1 MATPT
6 SYDYVI
12 VGAGS
17 AGCVL
22 AYRLTAD
29 PSIRV
34 LLLEAGGRD
43 THPLIHIPIGL
54 GKIWEHRM
62 FDWGYDTEPEP
73 GSTTAGSRRCAARC
87 SAEAPRS
94 M

>member
-1 MATPT
+1 MADRTG
-6 SYDYVI
+6 YDYVI

-29 PSIRV
+29 PTVRV

-43 THPLIHIPIGL
+43 THPLIHVPIGL

-62 FDWGYDTEPEP
+62 FDWGYDTSPSR
-73 GSTTAGSRRCAARC
+73 GWMAAALRRCAARS
-87 SAEAPRS
+87 SAGARRS
-94 M
+94 T